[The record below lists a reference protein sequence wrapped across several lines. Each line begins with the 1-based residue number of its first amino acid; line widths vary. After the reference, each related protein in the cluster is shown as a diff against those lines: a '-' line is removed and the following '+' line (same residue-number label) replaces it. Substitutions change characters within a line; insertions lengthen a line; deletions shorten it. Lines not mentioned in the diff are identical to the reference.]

1 MRSPQK
7 TLRITSG
14 FCSYLIP
21 VWQKILLLS
30 VQAVPR
36 LHPATSNATL
46 PGSALGLA
54 QAGKQLT
61 TGSKAS

>member
-1 MRSPQK
+1 MRSPPKPPQDYVWF
-7 TLRITSG
+7 LQLPDS
-14 FCSYLIP
+14 

-54 QAGKQLT
+54 QAGRQVT